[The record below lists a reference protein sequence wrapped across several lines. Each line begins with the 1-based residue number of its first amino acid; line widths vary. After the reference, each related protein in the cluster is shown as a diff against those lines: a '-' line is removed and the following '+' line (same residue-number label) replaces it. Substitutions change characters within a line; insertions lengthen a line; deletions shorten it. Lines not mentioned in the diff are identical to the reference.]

1 MENEVFHRPKGGIHV
16 EKLLS
21 KVDADGRVKLLK
33 PIRWTQQFYKP
44 LVQRRP
50 TKLRDDDRS
59 TRITNSP
66 GSVVLSL
73 FDLCLTFIAENAD
86 AIESLED
93 FPDQLGKRLWD
104 KCVELEVLLRPGK
117 ITSEVLDLFCTAY
130 PDFVLPQ
137 CQLRSLHLLNNYEDE
152 FKVMLKTVT
161 VLDLGRCKLGDR
173 HDLLPSLRHFCNL
186 QYLSLASNSISSAGV
201 RLLSGLADRTSERFP
216 KLLLIDL
223 TDNPTITHGAIK
235 RYIIEQVESLLYVT
249 LSYHDSSSAT
259 AGDALFK
266 PTFTRRTFKVPNNP
280 LEQMSTTK
288 DECWASILIQRWKKR
303 VEDKLSAKKSE
314 QIVSSRQFYN
324 RPSQPAIRKPLGL
337 LSGNSNTSTIT
348 YERQISPPAFK
359 KRKINSAPEDPEL
372 ENDEETDLL
381 AIYKR

>member
-1 MENEVFHRPKGGIHV
+1 M

-21 KVDADGRVKLLK
+21 KVDTDGRVKLVK
-33 PIRWTQQFYKP
+33 PIRWTQQFYMP

-50 TKLRDDDRS
+50 TKLRDDDS
-59 TRITNSP
+59 SIRITNSP
-66 GSVVLSL
+66 GSVVSL

-152 FKVMLKTVT
+152 FKVMFKTVR

-201 RLLSGLADRTSERFP
+201 RLLSGLADRTSPRFP
-216 KLLLIDL
+216 KLLHIDL

-235 RYIIEQVESLLYVT
+235 RYIMEQIESLFYVT
-249 LSYHDSSSAT
+249 LSYDDSSTASA
-259 AGDALFK
+259 ADALFK
-266 PTFTRRTFKVPNNP
+266 PTFTRRTFKVQNNP

-288 DECWASILIQRWKKR
+288 DECWASILIQQWTKR
-303 VEDKLSAKKSE
+303 VEDKLSAKRAE
-314 QIVSSRQFYN
+314 RIVSSRQFYD

-337 LSGNSNTSTIT
+337 LSANSNTSTIT
-348 YERQISPPAFK
+348 YERQISPPALK
-359 KRKINSAPEDPEL
+359 KRKNNPVPKDTVFG
-372 ENDEETDLL
+372 NDEEADLL
-381 AIYKR
+381 ALYKR